1 MVATGTMGTRR
12 NESPKMV
19 EGYNVFKMSRGGNNL
34 GTTEGSINNDFSPK
48 DQFKSFAAFNEE
60 SYESKEID
68 LEDIYESED
77 S

>member
-1 MVATGTMGTRR
+1 MDASGTMGTAG
-12 NESPKMV
+12 NESPKMF
-19 EGYNVFKMSRGGNNL
+19 EGYNVFKMSRGGNNV

-48 DQFKSFAAFNEE
+48 DQFKASAAFNEE

-77 S
+77 G